1 MNKESGWAKTE
12 NPLQGAYIVD
22 ELTDLVEEAVLKE
35 FEALSRRGG
44 VLGAMETMYQRGK
57 IQDESMYYEHLK
69 HDGTLP
75 IIGVN
80 TFQNPNAEAFDESS
94 ADAFDMEL
102 ARATP
107 EEKAACLERTT
118 ALQHRDLDATND
130 ALTRLQGVARS
141 GGNVF
146 EELMETVK
154 VASLGQISNAL
165 FEVGGQYR
173 RNM

>member
-1 MNKESGWAKTE
+1 MA
-12 NPLQGAYIVD
+12 
-22 ELTDLVEEAVLKE
+22 DLVEEAVLQE

-80 TFQNPNAEAFDESS
+80 TFLNPNATDFDEDS
-94 ADAFDMEL
+94 ADEFDMEL

-107 EEKAACLERTT
+107 DEKQACLERTQAIPRDEE
-118 ALQHRDLDATND
+118 ALQ
-130 ALTRLQGVARS
+130 RLQQVARE

-146 EELMETVK
+146 EELMETTK
-154 VASLGQISNAL
+154 VASLGQITDAL
-165 FEVGGQYR
+165 FAVGGQYR